1 MSSWCDEVEQGMH
14 SVISES
20 WVTLDA
26 RFFGQDVI
34 ILSFKVAYNL
44 GEAAA
49 KRVSYMK
56 RQLRRCSRNGNT
68 NLASLSIWSPNPGV
82 STIVRDMRVPSSSSS
97 SSM

>member
-1 MSSWCDEVEQGMH
+1 MSSWCNEVEHGMH
-14 SVISES
+14 SVISKP

-34 ILSFKVAYNL
+34 ILSFKMTYNL

-56 RQLRRCSRNGNT
+56 GQVRRCSRNGNT
-68 NLASLSIWSPNPGV
+68 NLASLSI
-82 STIVRDMRVPSSSSS
+82 
-97 SSM
+97 